1 MATIRDIAKMAGV
14 SASTVSRILNN
25 DVSLKT
31 SLETKQKV
39 IETAKKLNYK
49 KVVKQGKAA
58 FKLGIVQWFS
68 PEQETKDSY
77 YFMIRK
83 GIEDFCI
90 KNCIQIVRA
99 FKSDVN
105 YMEQLENVDGLICI
119 GKFSYGEVNKLIK
132 VSKNIVFLDME
143 VEEYSVTTFSLD
155 FKKAVYDVMEYL
167 EARGHKKIGFLGGK
181 EFVEQGVTFDDDRKK
196 YYLKYCNRHHLDGS
210 QYLKEGMYSVDSGYG
225 MMSELIQEKN
235 IPTAVFAASDHIA
248 IGAMKAIHE
257 NGLRIPEDISI
268 IGFDDVDLCE
278 FTIPTLT
285 TVHAPAYDMGQYGV
299 NFLFASSNLTLS
311 TPIKVKMSCEIIER
325 ESCKTINSND

>member
-31 SLETKQKV
+31 SFETKQKV
-39 IETAKKLNYK
+39 LETAKKLNYK
-49 KVVKQGKAA
+49 KNVKQKKAA

-119 GKFSYGEVNKLIK
+119 GKFSSDEVNRFMK
-132 VSKNIVFLDME
+132 VSNNIVFLDME
-143 VEEYSVTTFSLD
+143 IEEYSVTTFSLD

-167 EARGHKKIGFLGGK
+167 ERRGHNKIGFLGGK
-181 EFVEQGVTFDDDRKK
+181 EFVEQGVIFDDDRKK
-196 YYLKYCNRHHLDGS
+196 YYLKYCNKHHLDS
-210 QYLKEGMYSVDSGYG
+210 NKYLKEGTYSVEAGYE

-248 IGAMKAIHE
+248 IGAMKAIKE
-257 NGLRIPEDISI
+257 KGLRIPEDISL

-278 FTIPTLT
+278 FTTPTLT

-299 NFLFASSNLTLS
+299 NYLFAASNLTLS
-311 TPIKVKMSCEIIER
+311 TPIKAKMSCEIVER
-325 ESCKTINSND
+325 ESCGIIK

>member
-119 GKFSYGEVNKLIK
+119 GKFSYGEDKKLIK

-155 FKKAVYDVMEYL
+155 FKKAVYDVY
-167 EARGHKKIGFLGGK
+167 GI
-181 EFVEQGVTFDDDRKK
+181 
-196 YYLKYCNRHHLDGS
+196 
-210 QYLKEGMYSVDSGYG
+210 SGN
-225 MMSELIQEKN
+225 KR
-235 IPTAVFAASDHIA
+235 T
-248 IGAMKAIHE
+248 
-257 NGLRIPEDISI
+257 
-268 IGFDDVDLCE
+268 
-278 FTIPTLT
+278 
-285 TVHAPAYDMGQYGV
+285 
-299 NFLFASSNLTLS
+299 
-311 TPIKVKMSCEIIER
+311 
-325 ESCKTINSND
+325 

>member
-167 EARGHKKIGFLGGK
+167 ESRGHKKIGFLGGK
-181 EFVEQGVTFDDDRKK
+181 EFVEQGVKFDDDRKK
-196 YYLKYCNRHHLDGS
+196 YYLKYCNKHHLDGS
-210 QYLKEGMYSVDSGYG
+210 QYLKEGMYSVESGYG

-325 ESCKTINSND
+325 ESCGTINSNG

>member
-119 GKFSYGEVNKLIK
+119 GKFSYGEVKKLIK

-181 EFVEQGVTFDDDRKK
+181 EFVEQGVKFDDDRKK
-196 YYLKYCNRHHLDGS
+196 YYLKYCNKHHLDGS
-210 QYLKEGMYSVDSGYG
+210 QYLKEGIYSVESGYG

>member
-167 EARGHKKIGFLGGK
+167 ESRGHKKIGFLGGK
-181 EFVEQGVTFDDDRKK
+181 EFVEQGVKFDDDRKK
-196 YYLKYCNRHHLDGS
+196 YYLKYCNKHHLDGS
-210 QYLKEGMYSVDSGYG
+210 QYLKEGIYSVESGYG
-225 MMSELIQEKN
+225 MMTELIQEKN